1 MTPRYKFTF
10 TDKIL
15 TAAHKHCI
23 FNYDEIIFSKVC
35 GCFYC
40 LKIFPPD
47 KVDHWLEEKNGQA
60 TALCYCGIDAV
71 IGSQSG
77 YPISKKFLTDMHHR
91 WFSME

>member
-1 MTPRYKFTF
+1 MTPRYKFIF

-15 TAAHKHCI
+15 TAAHKHSI
-23 FNYDEIIFSKVC
+23 FNYDEIIASKVC

-60 TALCYCGIDAV
+60 TVLCSCGIDAV
-71 IGSQSG
+71 IGSQFG
-77 YPISKKFLTDMHHR
+77 YPINKTFLSDMYNR
-91 WFSME
+91 WFSLE